1 MNAICLHCRNLL
13 SVDLELRSEVVE
25 HAAVKIAGNIN
36 NLSAELRRLFLVEDY
51 VDSLKVKYT

>member
-1 MNAICLHCRNLL
+1 LL